1 MDLLRWA
8 RIGVRPL
15 CLALLLLLLFGCE
28 RDQAKVVNLANRT
41 PLPLTGIPS
50 DRSSLHLAVG
60 SILTPEQGYRYYQ
73 QLIDFLAEQLEL
85 DISVVDPGNY
95 QKLNHFLE
103 SGRVDV
109 AFVCSGP
116 YVEGHDR
123 FGLLL
128 LAAPVAKGK
137 PVYYSNLIVPTR
149 SAARTLADLQGKSFA
164 FTDPKSNSGCLVV
177 KARLAQMGFTPE
189 DFFSSLTHT
198 YAHDLSIH
206 AVADHLVDGAAVDSL
221 IWDYLAAADPRLASR
236 VRVLERYGPYGVPP
250 VVASPKL
257 DPELR
262 ERIRQALLNI
272 HKSAKGRDILQ
283 AMRVERF
290 ALVEDKDYQAIRE
303 LLPPNRQDGR

>member
-1 MDLLRWA
+1 MDLFRWG
-8 RIGVRPL
+8 RIGVRSL
-15 CLALLLLLLFGCE
+15 YLALLLLLLFSCE
-28 RDQAKVVNLANRT
+28 REQTKVVNLANRAPVPIT
-41 PLPLTGIPS
+41 EIPY

-73 QLIDFLAEQLEL
+73 QLIDFLAEQLDM

-128 LAAPVAKGK
+128 LAAPVVKGK
-137 PVYYSNLIVPTR
+137 PVYYSNLIVPSR
-149 SAARTLADLQGKSFA
+149 SAARTLADLRGKTFA

-177 KARLAQMGFTPE
+177 KARLAQMGFVPE
-189 DFFSSLTHT
+189 EFFSSITHT
-198 YAHDLSIH
+198 YAHDRSIH
-206 AVADHLVDGAAVDSL
+206 AVADHMVDGAAVDSL
-221 IWDYLAAADPRLASR
+221 IWDYLAAAEPRLASQ
-236 VRVLERYGPYGVPP
+236 VRVLEQYGPYGIPP

-257 DPELR
+257 DPKLR
-262 ERIRQALLNI
+262 EKIRQVLLNI
-272 HKSAKGRDILQ
+272 HKSAKGRSILQ
-283 AMRVERF
+283 AMRVDRF

-303 LLPPNRQDGR
+303 LLTPNRQDLR